1 MSGKAGKILWDNLW
15 TNNPIFIQ
23 ILGICSTLA
32 VTNSVR
38 NTLIMTVGVSLS
50 TAFSSWTLSAM
61 QATIPRKVRMI
72 VQVLVISF
80 YVIIIDIIL
89 RAYLPEVSKQL
100 GPYVGLIITNC
111 IIMGR
116 AEAFAAA
123 NKPVLSFWDGLTSGL
138 GYMGVL
144 MAIAFVRELLGFGT
158 LFNVRVMPEGFAT
171 WTIMIMAPSA
181 FFLVAMVM
189 WWAKTVQAKGK
200 AGQPPAGA
208 KPAVPAATPAAAAAA
223 PKEASK

>member
-1 MSGKAGKILWDNLW
+1 MSGKAGKILRDNLW

-38 NTLIMTVGVSLS
+38 NTLIMTVGVSLA

-61 QATIPRKVRMI
+61 QAAIPRKVRMI

-138 GYMGVL
+138 GYMAVL
-144 MAIAFVRELLGFGT
+144 VAIAVVREILGFGSLLGF
-158 LFNVRVMPEGFAT
+158 RVMPAGFEP

-181 FFLVAMVM
+181 FFLVAFVM
-189 WWAKTVQAKGK
+189 WWAKTVQAK
-200 AGQPPAGA
+200 AAA
-208 KPAVPAATPAAAAAA
+208 KAAAAKSA
-223 PKEASK
+223 PRPVPAKA

>member
-1 MSGKAGKILWDNLW
+1 MSGKTLTILKDNLW

-38 NTLIMTVGVSLS
+38 NTLIMTVGVSLT
-50 TAFSSWTLSAM
+50 TAFSSATLSAL
-61 QATIPRKVRMI
+61 QAAIPRKVRMI

-89 RAYLPEVSKQL
+89 RAYLPDVSKQL

-123 NKPVLSFWDGLTSGL
+123 NKPGLSFWDGLTSGL
-138 GYMGVL
+138 GYMAVL
-144 MAIAFVRELLGFGT
+144 VAIAVFREILGFGSLLGF
-158 LFNVRVMPEGFAT
+158 RVMPEGFVP

-181 FFLVAMVM
+181 FFLVAFVM
-189 WWAKTVQAKGK
+189 WWAKTVQAK
-200 AGQPPAGA
+200 Q
-208 KPAVPAATPAAAAAA
+208 AARKAAAKSA
-223 PKEASK
+223 PRPAPAKA